1 MVARYLLKKR
11 KQRRI
16 HLLEFLACDSSVGRA
31 VDCKRL
37 KRFFF
42 SERFQ
47 NHTLCW
53 NHRKSYAL
61 SKAYDFGTILL
72 FSSISTRR
80 TTYSLIKL
88 ARKVGTVH
96 TKIVLDYDS
105 RRVSVSRTR
114 RRRFFA
120 SIETKI
126 TKWFQNHTL
135 FQKRMIFDGSNKAYA
150 VCFWN
155 PALFSRQQQASKKEF
170 LDILDQ
176 KKEKR
181 KR

>member
-1 MVARYLLKKR
+1 MRDTFLKKGNND
-11 KQRRI
+11 
-16 HLLEFLACDSSVGRA
+16 EFIFLNSSRA
-31 VDCKRL
+31 IAQLVEQWIVKRL

-53 NHRKSYAL
+53 NHRKSYAFE
-61 SKAYDFGTILL
+61 KAYDFGTILL

-114 RRRFFA
+114 RRCFFPLN
-120 SIETKI
+120 
-126 TKWFQNHTL
+126 F
-135 FQKRMIFDGSNKAYA
+135 FDHLNSSL
-150 VCFWN
+150 N
-155 PALFSRQQQASKKEF
+155 PRSTQ
-170 LDILDQ
+170 
-176 KKEKR
+176 
-181 KR
+181 

>member
-1 MVARYLLKKR
+1 MWIWWCLLRSSFLHVAEFEHLPRPNEKKR
-11 KQRRI
+11 ALFYSNFKVEVVGLSWVQKRRYGFTI
-16 HLLEFLACDSSVGRA
+16 Y
-31 VDCKRL
+31 
-37 KRFFF
+37 F

-114 RRRFFA
+114 RRCFFPLN
-120 SIETKI
+120 
-126 TKWFQNHTL
+126 F
-135 FQKRMIFDGSNKAYA
+135 FDHLNSSL
-150 VCFWN
+150 N
-155 PALFSRQQQASKKEF
+155 PRSTQ
-170 LDILDQ
+170 
-176 KKEKR
+176 
-181 KR
+181 